1 MPACRVREAD
11 RSATFLSF
19 YLRRPLSQA
28 NDSLAGV
35 FILVRK
41 SLRLSEL
48 QGIMT
53 TRLEPIKKALGI
65 YRHYL
70 ALLIQ
75 HPVVLAGLIAV
86 SLLASMAKIMG
97 CDGRISC

>member
-1 MPACRVREAD
+1 
-11 RSATFLSF
+11 
-19 YLRRPLSQA
+19 
-28 NDSLAGV
+28 
-35 FILVRK
+35 
-41 SLRLSEL
+41 
-48 QGIMT
+48 MT